1 MSDQLTFETGFFL
14 GPNEIFDNEAVS
26 VHEKL
31 TYLYLCRCANNST
44 AAFPSYATIAAK
56 CSISRRKAIECV
68 EQLVDKK
75 LLLKT
80 VRRGEEKNLSNLY
93 KILRTGAS
101 PALGGAQHALGVVQD
116 MHQGGAHGA
125 PYKEL
130 IINNHSYKEP
140 LNKEHVP
147 DGTPADSDFE
157 KWWSIYPEE
166 RKRDK
171 AKAKEK
177 WKATA
182 REIGADELLRMTQL
196 YAADKRAIGKDG
208 KFAKMPTSFLNAK
221 TYLDY
226 KGVTTVEAD
235 QPDRSGS
242 GLSQFVIE

>member
-68 EQLVDKK
+68 EQLIEKE
-75 LLLKT
+75 LLQKT
-80 VRRGEEKNLSNLY
+80 VRRGDSKNMSNLY
-93 KILRTGAS
+93 KILRVGA
-101 PALGGAQHALGVVQD
+101 PRALGGAQHALGVVQD

-147 DGTPADSDFE
+147 DGTSADSDFE
-157 KWWSIYPEE
+157 KWWSVYPSE
-166 RKRDK
+166 RRRDK
-171 AKAKEK
+171 AKTKAKWKQAAKEV
-177 WKATA
+177 
-182 REIGADELLRMTQL
+182 GAVELLAMTAL
-196 YAADKRAIGKDG
+196 YASDKRAIGADG
-208 KFAKMPTSFLNAK
+208 KFAKMPITFLNAK

-226 KGVTTVEAD
+226 KGVTPGEAD
-235 QPDRSGS
+235 QPGGS
-242 GLSQFVIE
+242 SSSLNRFVIE

>member
-1 MSDQLTFETGFFL
+1 MSDQLIFETGFFL
-14 GPNEIFDNEAVS
+14 GPNEIFDNESVS

-44 AAFPSYATIAAK
+44 AAFPSYATIAVK

-68 EQLVDKK
+68 EQLIEKK

-80 VRRGEEKNLSNLY
+80 VRRGEAKNMSNLY
-93 KILRTGAS
+93 KILRVGAP
-101 PALGGAQHALGVVQD
+101 PALGGAHGALVVVQD

-140 LNKEHVP
+140 HKKEYVP
-147 DGTPADSDFE
+147 DGTPADSEFE
-157 KWWSIYPEE
+157 EWWSIYPAE
-166 RKRDK
+166 RRRDK

-177 WKATA
+177 WKKAA
-182 REIGADELLRMTQL
+182 KEVGAEELLRMTRL
-196 YAADKRAIGKDG
+196 YASDKKAIGTDG
-208 KFAKMPTSFLNAK
+208 GFAKMPITFLNAK

-226 KGVTTVEAD
+226 KGVTTVETD

-242 GLSQFVIE
+242 SLSQYVIE